1 MANDL
6 HAADLIL
13 VCRRGAGFHTILNV
27 EEFTVAAGS
36 AVGITGPPG
45 SGKTSLLHVLAG
57 IERPQYGSVR
67 WGGTNVTQ
75 LAETDRDRWRRQ
87 HVGMVFRDFHLFPG
101 MTVMQNV
108 LLPNTFDRVRARF
121 VLKDRARQLLTHVGL
136 HGGLQRVDTL
146 SCGELQRAAV
156 ARALLFKPT
165 LVLADEP
172 TANLNAAD
180 GARVTDLLLELCRD
194 SHSTLLVVSQDPAV
208 LRRLET
214 VHTLMGG
221 RFTSSPAEVR
231 ASC

>member
-13 VCRRGAGFHTILNV
+13 VYRMGAGFHTVLNV
-27 EEFTVAAGS
+27 EELTVAAGS
-36 AVGITGPPG
+36 AVGITGPSG

-67 WGGTNVTQ
+67 WGDTQVTQ
-75 LAETDRDRWRRQ
+75 LAEADRDRWRRR
-87 HVGMVFRDFHLFPG
+87 HLGLVFRDFHLLPG
-101 MTVMQNV
+101 MTAMQNV
-108 LLPNTFDRVRARF
+108 LLPATFERVRTTFA
-121 VLKDRARQLLTHVGL
+121 LKDRARQLLTHVGL
-136 HGGLQRVDTL
+136 PGGLQRVETL
-146 SCGELQRAAV
+146 SRGEMQRAAV

-165 LVLADEP
+165 IVLADEP
-172 TANLNAAD
+172 TASLDATD

-194 SHSTLLVVSQDPAV
+194 SRSTLLVVSHDPAV

-221 RFTSSPAEVR
+221 RLTRSGEEVLQP
-231 ASC
+231 C